1 MRNATLQNGI
11 VVNGR
16 MPDFTVKER
25 AKWEILI
32 DRSGLRWEIAA
43 TGKAACACRCFNAS
57 RIIITAIP
65 AAADRRCGLK
75 IRAVP
80 ANAPT

>member
-16 MPDFTVKER
+16 MPDFTGKER

-43 TGKAACACRCFNAS
+43 TGKAACACRCFIAS
-57 RIIITAIP
+57 RIITAIP
-65 AAADRRCGLK
+65 AAADRQYGLK
-75 IRAVP
+75 TPAVP